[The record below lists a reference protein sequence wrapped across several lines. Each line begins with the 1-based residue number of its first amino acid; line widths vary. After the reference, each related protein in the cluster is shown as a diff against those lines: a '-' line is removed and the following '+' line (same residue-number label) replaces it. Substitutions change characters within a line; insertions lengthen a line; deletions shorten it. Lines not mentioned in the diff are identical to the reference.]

1 MDTARVIR
9 VEIDPSAVSKSSVD
23 SGVQG
28 FLHEELMELQ
38 EALCHGGSRLSMFTL
53 PSWFH
58 RANTAVVKKMTPD
71 TADVLF
77 HQKVQADMTTMITL
91 LSSMAESLAKLTD
104 PSQALH
110 PPEPAP
116 ASITGSQAPEMFY
129 LLRSDE
135 YQNMGN

>member
-1 MDTARVIR
+1 MDNAKVIR
-9 VEIDPSAVSKSSVD
+9 VEIDPSAVSKSCAD
-23 SGVQG
+23 GGVQG

-38 EALCHGGSRLSMFTL
+38 DALCHGGARLSMFTL

-58 RANTAVVKKMTPD
+58 RANTAVVKKLTPD
-71 TADVLF
+71 TMDALF

-104 PSQALH
+104 PSQASH

-116 ASITGSQAPEMFY
+116 ASITSSQAPEVFY
-129 LLRSDE
+129 LVRSDDS
-135 YQNMGN
+135 

>member
-1 MDTARVIR
+1 MDNAKVIR
-9 VEIDPSAVSKSSVD
+9 VEIDPSAVSKSCAEG
-23 SGVQG
+23 GVQG

-38 EALCHGGSRLSMFTL
+38 DALCHGGARLSMFTL

-58 RANTAVVKKMTPD
+58 RANTAVVKKLTPD
-71 TADVLF
+71 TMDALF

-104 PSQALH
+104 PSQASH

-116 ASITGSQAPEMFY
+116 ASITSSQVPEVFY
-129 LLRSDE
+129 LVRSDDS
-135 YQNMGN
+135 

>member
-1 MDTARVIR
+1 MDNAKVIR
-9 VEIDPSAVSKSSVD
+9 VEIDPSAVSKSCAD
-23 SGVQG
+23 GGVQG

-38 EALCHGGSRLSMFTL
+38 DALCHGGARLSMFTL

-58 RANTAVVKKMTPD
+58 RANTAVVKKLTPD
-71 TADVLF
+71 TMDALF

-104 PSQALH
+104 PSQASH

-116 ASITGSQAPEMFY
+116 ASITSSQVPEVFY
-129 LLRSDE
+129 LVRSDDS
-135 YQNMGN
+135 

>member
-1 MDTARVIR
+1 MDNAKVIR
-9 VEIDPSAVSKSSVD
+9 VEIDPTAVSKSCAD
-23 SGVQG
+23 GGVQG

-38 EALCHGGSRLSMFTL
+38 DALCHGGARLSMFTL

-58 RANTAVVKKMTPD
+58 RTNTAVVKKVTPD
-71 TADVLF
+71 TMDVLF

-104 PSQALH
+104 PSQASR

-116 ASITGSQAPEMFY
+116 ASITSSHPPEVFY
-129 LLRSDE
+129 LVRSEDS
-135 YQNMGN
+135 

>member
-1 MDTARVIR
+1 
-9 VEIDPSAVSKSSVD
+9 
-23 SGVQG
+23 
-28 FLHEELMELQ
+28 
-38 EALCHGGSRLSMFTL
+38 MFTL